1 MSVTLYVG
9 NISYSMK
16 EDELKSAFGQFG
28 EVESVKIIID
38 KRTGKS
44 KGYGFVE
51 MGSDAAAEEALN
63 GMNGKELMQRLF
75 LKYPHIRC
83 IFISGY
89 TADVI
94 AHQGKLDARVSL
106 LQKPFTNQALTH
118 KVREVLD
125 RHEGSST
132 WEIGAD

>member
-28 EVESVKIIID
+28 EVVSVKIIID

-51 MGSDAAAEEALN
+51 MESDAGAEEALN
-63 GMNGKELMQRLF
+63 SINGKEIGGRN
-75 LKYPHIRC
+75 I
-83 IFISGY
+83 
-89 TADVI
+89 
-94 AHQGKLDARVSL
+94 
-106 LQKPFTNQALTH
+106 
-118 KVREVLD
+118 KVNKANSQSE
-125 RHEGSST
+125 
-132 WEIGAD
+132 